1 MPFFK
6 INMWKILKL
15 AKRLE
20 IFAPYSGHYI
30 GQDQPR
36 AIDKAINEMAKNNR
50 FTINEWVQKIYTL

>member
-1 MPFFK
+1 
-6 INMWKILKL
+6 MWKILKL